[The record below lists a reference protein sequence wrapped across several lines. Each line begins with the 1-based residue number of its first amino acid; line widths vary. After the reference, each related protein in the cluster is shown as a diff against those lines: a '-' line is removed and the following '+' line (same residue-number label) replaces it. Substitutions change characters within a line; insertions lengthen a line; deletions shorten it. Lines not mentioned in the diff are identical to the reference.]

1 AKDVFFLPSQD
12 YDVRVPGRRVVLFQ
26 ASPDVYYQQ
35 TVMPQATPFS
45 DNLTQLILV
54 RRYAEP
60 GKTYVVPFARGPV
73 GPGIE
78 RPRFYT
84 TVSRH
89 RGHLSAYLPLF
100 SGADSG
106 TDSWIARADGSW
118 SLHQGRHVLAHGANQ
133 ISFNVAVPPGRRRY
147 VLRAD

>member
-1 AKDVFFLPSQD
+1 AMTADVADGVPADLTYAHRHGEFARVVQRVYANGPAGLRQTFFAVFAKDVFFLPSQD

-100 SGADSG
+100 SGADS
-106 TDSWIARADGSW
+106 
-118 SLHQGRHVLAHGANQ
+118 
-133 ISFNVAVPPGRRRY
+133 
-147 VLRAD
+147 